1 MDLYKGN
8 PMEENKRKNFTSSLK
23 KISKFF
29 GLLAV
34 SIFMLSFAKISFAQ
48 GLPSS
53 QPAPALNCSIT
64 ANCLEVRQLHKET
77 QRQIK
82 QFIDKDFVRHQNW
95 MKTTFWEKY
104 LLPALMEMTSQISTT
119 QSATIAQK
127 SSIADG
133 QIAGETINAGRE
145 IIFEGETRY
154 NVDKETGLCTS
165 ISTTTDMNASSG
177 DARVAAEGISE
188 GVAASSTNRTGTANT
203 PISYTNQQIALICEG
218 ANPNNSAL
226 SAMCEDYEQNSDSVS
241 FNELLSQITIRV
253 NHGGEATPE
262 QTALVNGVRA
272 MFNERGPLPNLN
284 SETIKTVMPSVVA
297 IRSPLAQSNLASKC
311 YVGTLTDN
319 FVDSEKDMS
328 PEMIAHLESQGLTE
342 DQVKDFGASP
352 NAQMQNAGLRFLSP
366 DFSSGLIKNKANVIR
381 ENLVV
386 QSMQNTVEFNILE
399 QQHCSELMSALAL
412 SNTLQNSIG
421 DLSGRIATLGTR

>member
-1 MDLYKGN
+1 MK
-8 PMEENKRKNFTSSLK
+8 ENKRTDSIWSLK
-23 KISKFF
+23 KISQFF
-29 GLLAV
+29 GILAV
-34 SIFMLSFAKISFAQ
+34 FFFILAFANISFAQ

-82 QFIDKDFVRHQNW
+82 RFIDNDFVRHQNW
-95 MKTTFWEKY
+95 MKTTFWERY

-145 IIFEGETRY
+145 IIFEAETRY
-154 NVDKETGLCTS
+154 NVDEETGLCTS
-165 ISTTTDMNASSG
+165 ISTTSDLNASSA
-177 DARVAAEGISE
+177 DADVAAESISE
-188 GVAASSTNRTGTANT
+188 SIVASSINRTGTANT
-203 PISYTNQQIALICEG
+203 PISYTNQQIALICER

-226 SAMCEDYEQNSDSVS
+226 TAMCEDYERNNDSVS
-241 FNELLSQITIRV
+241 FNEILNQASIRV

-262 QTALVNGVRA
+262 QTALVSGVRA
-272 MFNERGPLPNLN
+272 MFNERGPLPNVS

-311 YVGTLTDN
+311 YVGTLSDN
-319 FVDSEKDMS
+319 FVDAETDMS

-342 DQVKDFGASP
+342 DQIKDFGASP
-352 NAQMQNAGLRFLSP
+352 NAQMQNANLRFLSP
-366 DFSSGLIKNKANVIR
+366 DFSIGLVKNEANVIR

-386 QSMQNTVEFNILE
+386 QSLQNTVEFNILE

-412 SNTLQNSIG
+412 SKTLQNSIRG
-421 DLSGRIATLGTR
+421 LSGRIATLGTQ